1 MKLALIIPG
10 WEQDCR
16 EARYASIARAFEEAG
31 FEARSYNPTWGA
43 GKMAVWT
50 DELLAQLPAGAE
62 VTLLGFSMGA
72 MIALMAAARK
82 GCKFTA

>member
-1 MKLALIIPG
+1 
-10 WEQDCR
+10 
-16 EARYASIARAFEEAG
+16 
-31 FEARSYNPTWGA
+31 
-43 GKMAVWT
+43 MAVWT